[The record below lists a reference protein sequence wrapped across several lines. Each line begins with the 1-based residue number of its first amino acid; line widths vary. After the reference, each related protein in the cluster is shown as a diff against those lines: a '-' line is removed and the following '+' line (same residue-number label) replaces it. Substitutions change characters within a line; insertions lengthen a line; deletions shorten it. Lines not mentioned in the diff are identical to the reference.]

1 MRSLI
6 VVKRNRFGKQF
17 FKAFERICTVRNQIF
32 IFNNTINSFSER
44 VFINIIC
51 SRVLKR
57 VHTCQ
62 LQELFR
68 MILPA
73 TVRMENDTCNLMIQR
88 LTKSNRHLE
97 SWNRSLFRTKFL
109 AMSVK
114 QIMILAYMSMMKV
127 K

>member
-32 IFNNTINSFSER
+32 IFNNTVNSLCEW
-44 VFINIIC
+44 VLINIIR
-51 SRVLKR
+51 SGVLKR

-62 LQELFR
+62 LQELFG

-73 TVRMENDTCNLMIQR
+73 TVRMENDTCNLM
-88 LTKSNRHLE
+88 L
-97 SWNRSLFRTKFL
+97 
-109 AMSVK
+109 
-114 QIMILAYMSMMKV
+114 
-127 K
+127 

>member
-17 FKAFERICTVRNQIF
+17 FKAFESTVRNQIF

-44 VFINIIC
+44 IFINIIR

-73 TVRMENDTCNLMIQR
+73 TVRMKNDTCNLMIQK

-97 SWNRSLFRTKFL
+97 SWNRSLFRTKFF
-109 AMSVK
+109 ARSKANYDSCIYV
-114 QIMILAYMSMMKV
+114 YDES
-127 K
+127 